1 MMNMFFNVKNLVVG
15 LLLLVSKTCS
25 QNSFQT
31 NKEDTNVALEVDGTI
46 LNEMYPSEK
55 IVIATHTDFAKKHY
69 PEKIAEFK
77 KNPLEKNDV
86 VFLGNSITEKAGD
99 WAKRVNNPKVKNRGI
114 AGDTTDGVIAR
125 LGEIT
130 YSQPKQVFILIGIN
144 DLFRDDMSSEMVF
157 NNIIKIVNKINQAS
171 PNTKIYVHT
180 ILPTTTEKIR
190 EKIQQT
196 NALLINSQS
205 KQPYEL
211 VLLHD
216 EFANEQDLMNMDL
229 SDDGVHLNEKG
240 YKIWEKI
247 VINLI

>member
-1 MMNMFFNVKNLVVG
+1 
-15 LLLLVSKTCS
+15 
-25 QNSFQT
+25 
-31 NKEDTNVALEVDGTI
+31 
-46 LNEMYPSEK
+46 
-55 IVIATHTDFAKKHY
+55 
-69 PEKIAEFK
+69 
-77 KNPLEKNDV
+77 
-86 VFLGNSITEKAGD
+86 
-99 WAKRVNNPKVKNRGI
+99 
-114 AGDTTDGVIAR
+114 
-125 LGEIT
+125 
-130 YSQPKQVFILIGIN
+130 
-144 DLFRDDMSSEMVF
+144 MVF